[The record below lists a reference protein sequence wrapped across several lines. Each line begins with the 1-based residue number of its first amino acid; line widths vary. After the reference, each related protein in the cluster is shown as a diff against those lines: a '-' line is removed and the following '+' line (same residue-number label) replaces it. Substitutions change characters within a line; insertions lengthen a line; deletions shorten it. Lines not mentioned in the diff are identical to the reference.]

1 MTEPRL
7 QPLADDQASAEVR
20 AIFDAAREM
29 IGDVPNLLRIVAR
42 SPQQARWLVP
52 LMAAV
57 QLMAEGTTLD
67 HRLREL
73 AILKTSLI
81 NDCAY

>member
-1 MTEPRL
+1 
-7 QPLADDQASAEVR
+7 VR
-20 AIFDAAREM
+20 AIFDAARGL
-29 IGDVPNLLRIVAR
+29 IGRVPNLLRIVAH
-42 SPQQARWLVP
+42 SPQPARWLIP

-57 QLMAEGTTLD
+57 QRMAEGTTLD